1 MHAVW
6 TAEYAAK
13 RPNRDA
19 LEKRINAIM
28 DAFDKE
34 SAEVHPCFS
43 QFLLLRLLFVIIFM
57 FGLTRSAQSRRLL
70 LDSTREDEQGWTTV
84 ATRLCSCIN
93 ILAIKT

>member
-1 MHAVW
+1 MRCSRPHKQALSVCLSSFCFAFMWQFRCCSLLIRKMHAVW

-34 SAEVHPCFS
+34 SAEV
-43 QFLLLRLLFVIIFM
+43 
-57 FGLTRSAQSRRLL
+57 
-70 LDSTREDEQGWTTV
+70 
-84 ATRLCSCIN
+84 RLCISVS
-93 ILAIKT
+93 LF